1 MTLLKENMHPQDNV
15 LCPPSRKNCR
25 TPLSGILVE
34 SYLPQCAAF
43 KMLLNK
49 SYNDI
54 STEFVITKS
63 VSSL

>member
-1 MTLLKENMHPQDNV
+1 MTLLKEKIHPQDNM

-43 KMLLNK
+43 RMLLNK
-49 SYNDI
+49 SCNDTG
-54 STEFVITKS
+54 TEFVITKS
-63 VSSL
+63 VFSL